1 MSFRSEQVGDGM
13 VQKFAID
20 FQTKE
25 ITILLERWL
34 NGPEPERI
42 SVRFTGVALQDFK
55 DFNTFNLLS
64 DIEEAADAKEFWRWY
79 SDWLEGNRNYQAV
92 GVFENIAA
100 DASLRYFSIEAS
112 AGLDGFVI
120 CKELLITV
128 QE

>member
-13 VQKFAID
+13 VQKFEID
-20 FQTKE
+20 FQTKQT
-25 ITILLERWL
+25 TILVERWL
-34 NGPEPERI
+34 AGPEPERI
-42 SVRFTGVALQDFK
+42 SVWFTGVALQDFK

-79 SDWLEGNRNYQAV
+79 SDWLERNRNYQAV
-92 GVFENIAA
+92 GVIENIAA
-100 DASLRYFSIEAS
+100 DASLRYFSSEAS
-112 AGLDGFVI
+112 AGLAGFVS

>member
-1 MSFRSEQVGDGM
+1 M
-13 VQKFAID
+13 VQEFEID
-20 FQTKE
+20 FQTKQ

-34 NGPEPERI
+34 DGPKPERI

-79 SDWLEGNRNYQAV
+79 SDWLERNRNYQAV

-112 AGLDGFVI
+112 SGLDGFVI